1 MLRPSLVS
9 CTRRANNIGIKK
21 YAHCCTCIS
30 NITKALD
37 LVMAQFIIFGLH
49 VNAETILSQWNLH
62 FRFCILTFPL
72 GQPFFDGHPL
82 NTGERQEART
92 FSHFQDLK
100 GEKQILW
107 CTMLPACLGCSILY
121 FPSSSPSSA
130 SRLSSSSASSSF
142 LLSFGTRS

>member
-82 NTGERQEART
+82 ITLERGKKPELLATSKTSKVKNRYSGVLCCQLVWVVL
-92 FSHFQDLK
+92 FCIFPPPPPPL
-100 GEKQILW
+100 
-107 CTMLPACLGCSILY
+107 LPA
-121 FPSSSPSSA
+121 FPHPP
-130 SRLSSSSASSSF
+130 LP
-142 LLSFGTRS
+142 LLFF